1 MRLYT
6 HSISSNARRVNMV
19 VAALNAD
26 VEVIEINLASPE
38 DRRRLGEV
46 NPNCKIPVLED
57 NGFVLWESCA
67 IMQYLADKTAQQ
79 KGEPSPLYPWDLQ
92 VRADINRWMFWA
104 CQHFAPAISVLTWE
118 RIWKGF
124 VKGLPA
130 DPREEAR
137 GCEELAE
144 FAPVLDSHLKN
155 RTWLVGDQVT
165 LADYAVASPLMYKIK
180 ASLPVDQYPNLLAW
194 FSRVQQLPAWQ
205 QTVDPSIQEPDPCA

>member
-6 HSISSNARRVNMV
+6 HSISSNSRRVNMV

-26 VEVIEINLASPE
+26 VEVVEINLASE
-38 DRRRLGEV
+38 DDRRRLGEV
-46 NPNCKIPVLED
+46 NPNNRIPVLED

-79 KGEPSPLYPWDLQ
+79 KGQASPLYPWDLQ
-92 VRADINRWMFWA
+92 VRADIHRWMFWA

-118 RIWKGF
+118 RIWKGL

-130 DPREEAR
+130 DPGEEAR
-137 GCEELAE
+137 GCQE
-144 FAPVLDSHLKN
+144 FAECAVVLDGHLKD
-155 RTWLVGDQVT
+155 RSWLVGDQVT
-165 LADYAVASPLMYKIK
+165 LADYTVAAPLMYIVR
-180 ASLPVDQYPNLLAW
+180 ASLPVAQYPNLLAW

-205 QTVDPSIQEPDPCA
+205 QTVAPLIQEPEPCA

>member
-26 VEVIEINLASPE
+26 VEVIEINLASEE

-46 NPNCKIPVLED
+46 NPNSKIPVLED

-79 KGEPSPLYPWDLQ
+79 RGEPHSLYPWDIK

-104 CQHFAPAISVLTWE
+104 CQHFAPAIGVLTWE
-118 RIWKGF
+118 RVWKGF
-124 VKGLPA
+124 VTGQPA
-130 DPREEAR
+130 DPREVDR
-137 GCEELAE
+137 GCEELAQY
-144 FAPVLDSHLKN
+144 ATVLDGHLKD
-155 RTWLVGDQVT
+155 RQWLVGDHVT
-165 LADYAVASPLMYKIK
+165 LADYAVAAPLMYRVK
-180 ASLPVDQYPNLLAW
+180 ASLPVDQYPNMLAW

-205 QTVDPSIQEPDPCA
+205 QTVDPSIQEPEPCA

>member
-6 HSISSNARRVNMV
+6 HSISSNSRRVNMV

-26 VEVIEINLASPE
+26 VEIIEINLASE
-38 DRRRLGEV
+38 DDRRRLGEV
-46 NPNCKIPVLED
+46 NPNSKIPVLED

-79 KGEPSPLYPWDLQ
+79 RGEPDPLYPWDIQ

-104 CQHFAPAISVLTWE
+104 CQHFSASVAVLTWE

-124 VKGLPA
+124 VTGQPA

-137 GCEELAE
+137 GCEDLAQY
-144 FAPVLDSHLKN
+144 AAVLDRHLKD
-155 RTWLVGDQVT
+155 RTWLVGDHVT
-165 LADYAVASPLMYKIK
+165 LADYAVAAPLMYRAK
-180 ASLPVDQYPNLLAW
+180 ASLPVDDYPNLLAW
-194 FSRVQQLPAWQ
+194 FARVQQLPAWQ
-205 QTVDPSIQEPDPCA
+205 QTVDPTVIGT

>member
-19 VAALNAD
+19 VAALQAN
-26 VEVIEINLASPE
+26 VEVVEINLASE
-38 DRRRLGEV
+38 DDRRRLGEV

-79 KGEPSPLYPWDLQ
+79 KGEPSPLYPWDIQ

-104 CQHFAPAISVLTWE
+104 CQHFAPAIGVLTWE

-124 VKGLPA
+124 VTGQPA
-130 DPREEAR
+130 DPREVDR
-137 GCEELAE
+137 GCEELAQY
-144 FAPVLDSHLKN
+144 AAVLDGHLKH
-155 RTWLVGDQVT
+155 RTWLVGDNVT
-165 LADYAVASPLMYKIK
+165 LADYAVASPLMYRVK
-180 ASLPVDQYPNLLAW
+180 ASLPVDQYPNMLAW

-205 QTVDPSIQEPDPCA
+205 QTVDPSIQEPEPCA